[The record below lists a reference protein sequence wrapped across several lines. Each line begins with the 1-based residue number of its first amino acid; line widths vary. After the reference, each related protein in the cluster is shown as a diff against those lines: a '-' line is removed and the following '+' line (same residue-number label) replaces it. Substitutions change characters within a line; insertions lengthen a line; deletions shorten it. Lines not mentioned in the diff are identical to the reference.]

1 LRVIAISRHL
11 FGACYHAALGVID
24 IGMGD
29 MVMSNLVLA
38 VAHALQQGFKF
49 GGGQGVELSRSR

>member
-1 LRVIAISRHL
+1 M
-11 FGACYHAALGVID
+11 D